1 MQAAA
6 EWRPPISLGAQGRGP
21 SDGTLRSVVGGAPQP
36 LLSRVEE
43 TVPLKNAQVRTCGGA
58 CVQHAAA
65 ASAARGLVLPGWSLP
80 PRLAPRWR
88 PPARLTRV
96 HLPPAQHE
104 PQPQP
109 QPRARPQSEPGGPVA
124 PAAEPQPAADGEPD
138 HQLRGRG
145 LRLGQG
151 TTQFNPSGVSCRR
164 QTGWGRVNSPSPI
177 LRHRPP
183 PSATAWAPAPPPH
196 ATVTRCSASRSPA
209 RRRARRPWASAGS
222 SSPPAATAQQP
233 APAWGAAFSTCTA
246 CQGPWSRL
254 QRPRGACAAPANC
267 TWGHHGSFA
276 TALPLRPW
284 TTHVLR
290 PPPSASV
297 PVLCYTQPVH

>member
-21 SDGTLRSVVGGAPQP
+21 SDGTLRSVVGGAPQH

-151 TTQFNPSGVSCRR
+151 TTQRNPSGVTPRR
-164 QTGWGRVNSPSPI
+164 QTAPGWGRVKSPPT
-177 LRHRPP
+177 LRHGPRLPRL
-183 PSATAWAPAPPPH
+183 AWATAPPPR
-196 ATVTRCSASRSPA
+196 ATVTRCPARRSPA
-209 RRRARRPWASAGS
+209 RQAVACECGRTAAGGQLHIHPPTRRRGFLNLHLGPGARGS
-222 SSPPAATAQQP
+222 PSATAP
-233 APAWGAAFSTCTA
+233 RVRGNSLHDRRVRHHAPPPTPTS
-246 CQGPWSRL
+246 L
-254 QRPRGACAAPANC
+254 LD
-267 TWGHHGSFA
+267 H
-276 TALPLRPW
+276 
-284 TTHVLR
+284 HVLR
-290 PPPSASV
+290 PLPSASV
-297 PVLCYTQPVH
+297 PVPCTIQPVH